1 MQALGPTTGQHAMQ
15 GAAVLTVAALIAK
28 VLSAIYRVPLQN
40 LVGNEGFYVY
50 QQIYPIYGI
59 GMTFALNGLPSFIG
73 KQVAL
78 VQSDQKQTKTLLKG
92 YALIISIFALICFA
106 LVYFGA
112 TQIAWMMGDNLLTP
126 VIQSVSFM
134 FLFMP
139 GLLLTRGFMQGRN
152 EMTPTAISQVVEQFV
167 RVAFILTVA
176 FLFARMQANGQNPDV
191 YQMGFWTM
199 QSAWIAAGAASL
211 VMGYYVLNYR
221 EKAMY
226 QDFLGGHYGLN
237 QDVST
242 HNTTKLTLG
251 KLTKDFV
258 TEGFVICF
266 FSALLIFYQL
276 IDAFT
281 VYDQLVDNGI
291 AIALAK
297 DMKGIYDRG
306 QPIVQLGMVVATSLA
321 TSFLPTLALVKKG
334 EHKQASEF
342 ELVSRQYLRV
352 TLFFAILI
360 TGGLIS
366 IMPQLNHFLF
376 ASTDGST
383 VLMVYVLMII
393 FASLVLGQNN
403 ILQAQGQWAK
413 SGIAFV
419 MSMLVKGIATPI
431 LVDWSKT
438 TGAAW
443 ATNLA
448 LVVMVILLDKMLP
461 KTLRL
466 TSWGRV
472 GIKTGLLA
480 VLMVVMNFTLAHL
493 YQQVLYIPVT
503 RHLDAVLMVGQIIL
517 GLLIVWL
524 YLRKD
529 PILTKSEWQ
538 TLPKG
543 DLIWHLLKSN

>member
-281 VYDQLVDNGI
+281 VYDQLVDNGM

-342 ELVSRQYLRV
+342 ELVSRRYLRV
-352 TLFFAILI
+352 TFFFALLI

-376 ASTDGST
+376 ASTAGST
-383 VLMVYVLMII
+383 VLMVYVLMVI

-543 DLIWHLLKSN
+543 DLIWHLL

>member
-383 VLMVYVLMII
+383 VLMVYVLMVI

-543 DLIWHLLKSN
+543 DLIWHLL